1 MARLLKHGIASNQK
15 IKSNVR
21 CLATL
26 LVVSVWIL
34 SIIAC
39 SQGYIS
45 PADLTATADPRSAL
59 TDDAMTPT
67 PDAPTATAVEASPID
82 SPEAEATLTETPPA
96 QPPTFTPAPTET
108 PTVSDGPTAV
118 PPILYYT
125 QAGDTLNVLSIRFDV
140 KPEEITSPDP
150 ISSKSFMS
158 PGQLL
163 IIPNKLG
170 KTSPSTLL
178 IPDSDVVDSPST
190 LDFDVDQY
198 VANAGGY
205 LSTYKEP
212 TSNGWNTGAQVVKRV
227 ATESSVNPR
236 LLLSLLEFESH
247 WVYGQPSNLQE
258 TTYPMGYIE
267 GSHKTLY
274 SQLNWAVEQLSIGY
288 YYWREGLLTELIFT
302 DGSKLRLAPP
312 LNAGTVAVQ
321 FYLSTLMDQGK
332 WNTALYTPDGFPDLH
347 KKMFGDAWLRA
358 QTVEPLFPP
367 NLQQPKLELPFR
379 PGHTWALTYGPH
391 GAWQPYDALAALDL
405 APSSAETGC
414 VPSPDYVTAMA
425 PGLVI
430 RAADGAVL
438 VDLDGDG
445 KEQTGW
451 VILYMHIATKDRV
464 TVGTWLNTNDLIGHP
479 SCEGGKATGT
489 HTHIARK
496 YNGEWMPAD
505 GPIPFDIGGWVAF
518 AGKKPGDGGLVN
530 GDKTV
535 YVSLVGSYTSLI
547 TRPKDND
554 PVDDT
559 PQP

>member
-15 IKSNVR
+15 IKSNGR
-21 CLATL
+21 RLATF
-26 LVVSVWIL
+26 LVVGAWIL

-45 PADLTATADPRSAL
+45 PVDLTATADPRSAQ
-59 TDDAMTPT
+59 TDDAVTPT
-67 PDAPTATAVEASPID
+67 PDAPTATAAEASPID

-96 QPPTFTPAPTET
+96 EPSTFTPAPTET
-108 PTVSDGPTAV
+108 ATASNGPTAV
-118 PPILYYT
+118 PPVLYYT

-170 KTSPSTLL
+170 KTSPATLL

-190 LDFDVDQY
+190 LDFDVEQF
-198 VANAGGY
+198 VAKAGGY

-212 TSNGWNTGAQVVKRV
+212 TSNGWNTGAQVVERV

-236 LLLSLLEFESH
+236 LLLSLLEFQSH
-247 WVYGQPSNLQE
+247 WVFGQPSNMQE
-258 TTYPMGYIE
+258 TTFPMGYIE
-267 GSHKTLY
+267 NNHKTLY
-274 SQLNWAVEQLSIGY
+274 TQLNWVAEKLSVGY
-288 YYWREGLLTELIFT
+288 YYWREGLLTGLIFT
-302 DGSKLRLAPP
+302 DGSKIRLAPP

-321 FYLSTLMDQGK
+321 FYLSTLMDQGQ

-391 GAWQPYDALAALDL
+391 GAWQPEDALAAIDL
-405 APSSAETGC
+405 APSSAESGC
-414 VPSPDYVTAMA
+414 VPSTDYVTAMA

-430 RAADGAVL
+430 RSDGNGALL

-451 VILYMHIATKDRV
+451 VILYMHIKNPV
-464 TVGTWLNTNDLIGHP
+464 PVGTWLNTNDFIGYP
-479 SCEGGKATGT
+479 SCLGGKATGT

-505 GPIPFDIGGWVAF
+505 GPIPFDIGGWIAY
-518 AGKKPGDGGLVN
+518 AGQNPGEGGLVN
-530 GDKTV
+530 GDKKAV
-535 YVSLVGSYTSLI
+535 ACQCSSYTSLV
-547 TRPKDND
+547 TRPKDSNPED
-554 PVDDT
+554 SNP
-559 PQP
+559 